1 MATDRVGALPAVEV
15 AAALGAGWRTERD
28 DDLRSLPM
36 SDGSGGVL
44 AVLAD
49 ASREVHLVPG
59 PLGGTVPATIA
70 RRAGTAWI
78 DADEVLGAHVVP
90 GRIGEALSAG
100 SSTGL
105 GVLVA
110 RAVREGATR
119 VVVGMTAAVVHDA
132 GAGLVTALAEAAHG
146 RGDRAPD
153 DDPQA
158 WPERFAAAR
167 GLLTDVDVV
176 VARAVDD
183 PLTGLHGAG
192 AMLTERFGVDP
203 ADAQRHDRRAGSLAA
218 EILGARR
225 ASDLAR
231 PAVTP
236 LPVLGGGI
244 GARAGG
250 GAPSG
255 AHSHGDEP
263 ARLDPSRTPGGGAGG
278 GAALALAALGARLFD
293 GADVVAA
300 ELGLDGALDVLGQD
314 GVVVTS
320 ATEVGSDEARSSVM
334 SGVGRRAAERALPVV
349 AVGRTVTASRREL
362 APSGISASAALVP
375 GRLPD
380 EEPAAADPAALGRA
394 LEDRGARLAR
404 TWSRR

>member
-1 MATDRVGALPAVEV
+1 VLLATDRVGALPAVEV
-15 AAALGAGWRTERD
+15 AAALGAGWRAERD

-49 ASREVHLVPG
+49 AGREVHLVPG
-59 PLGGTVPATIA
+59 PLGGSVPATIA

-90 GRIGEALSAG
+90 GRIGESLSTG
-100 SSTGL
+100 SSAGL

-119 VVVGMTAAVVHDA
+119 VVIGMTAAVVHDA
-132 GAGLVTALAEAAHG
+132 GAGLVSALAEAAPVEG
-146 RGDRAPD
+146 ARVPD
-153 DDPQA
+153 DDRQA
-158 WPERFAAAR
+158 WEARFVAAR
-167 GLLTDVDVV
+167 GLLADVDVV

-203 ADAQRHDRRAGSLAA
+203 ADAQRHDRQAGSLAA

-225 ASDLAR
+225 AGDLTR
-231 PAVTP
+231 PSAAP
-236 LPVLGGGI
+236 LPVLGGG
-244 GARAGG
+244 
-250 GAPSG
+250 SG
-255 AHSHGDEP
+255 ATSSRAHAHGDEP

-278 GAALALAALGARLFD
+278 GTALALAALGARLFD

-300 ELGLDGALDVLGQD
+300 ELGLDAALDDLGQD

-320 ATEVGSDEARSSVM
+320 ATEVGPDQARSSVM
-334 SGVGRRAAERALPVV
+334 SAVGRRAAERALPVV

-380 EEPAAADPAALGRA
+380 EVPAEADPAALGRA